1 MSEAARDRAQPK
13 ALPTWRIVL
22 RMVRY
27 RPWLWLGNLLA
38 IMVLYLFWL
47 LPGIVLRDFLNLLSG
62 DAPAGWGLWSL
73 VALLFAF
80 EAGRTLGLLGVV
92 SSNVPFQVH
101 TLTLLRKN
109 LLQHILR
116 RPEASALPDSPGEAI
131 SRFRNDASE
140 IPLFALW
147 INDSIGYLV
156 FTSIAIV
163 MMLRINVTITLV
175 SLIPFALVGVI
186 ARMATSRIEE
196 YRRLSRQA
204 TGAVTG
210 FVGETLGAVQAVKVA
225 NAEQGIVARFG
236 ELNDARRRVALQ
248 DRLFNEVIE
257 SLFSNSTY
265 LGTGVVLILAAQA
278 IRAGTFT
285 VGDLA
290 FFVYYLHEWVNELTT
305 FFGQLV
311 ARYKQIG
318 VSVQRMGRL
327 MEGAPPEALAELSPI
342 HLDGD
347 LPPIAYPRKA
357 EPDRLELLEVCHL
370 TCAYSGSANGIRDI
384 SLRLERGSFTVITGR
399 VGAGKTTLLR
409 ALLGLVPLDGG
420 EICWNG
426 KLVRDPGSFFVP
438 PRSAYTPQTPR
449 LFGDTLRNNLLMG
462 LEPDEERIAEALRL
476 AVLGGDLSG
485 FQQGLETLVGPKGVK
500 LSGGQIQ
507 RVAAAR
513 MFYRQPE
520 LLVMDDLSS
529 ALDVETER
537 ILWERLFELQGA
549 TALVVSHRKAA
560 LRRADRIIV
569 LKDGRVEAEGEL
581 DELLA
586 TCQEMHYLWCGELE
600 RPG

>member
-1 MSEAARDRAQPK
+1 MIWA
-13 ALPTWRIVL
+13 
-22 RMVRY
+22 MVRY
-27 RPWLWLGNLLA
+27 RPWLWLGNLCA

-47 LPGIVLRDFLNLLSG
+47 TPGIVLREFLNLLSG
-62 DAPAGWGLWSL
+62 NASAGWGLWSL
-73 VALLFAF
+73 VALLFGF

-101 TLTLLRKN
+101 TMTLLRKN
-109 LLQHILR
+109 LLQHILS
-116 RPEASALPDSPGEAI
+116 RPGAAALPDSPGEAV
-131 SRFRNDASE
+131 SRFRNDVAE
-140 IPLFALW
+140 LPLFALQ
-147 INDSIGYLV
+147 INDSLGYLV

-175 SLIPFALVGVI
+175 SLVPFALVGVI
-186 ARMATSRIEE
+186 ARIATARIEK
-196 YRRLSRQA
+196 YRRLNRQA
-204 TGAVTG
+204 AGAVSG
-210 FVGETLGAVQAVKVA
+210 FIGETLGAVQAVKVA
-225 NAEQGIVARFG
+225 NAEEGVVARFK
-236 ELNDARRRVALQ
+236 ELNESRRRVALR

-257 SLFSNSTY
+257 SIFGNSTY

-305 FFGQLV
+305 FFGQLL
-311 ARYKQIG
+311 ARYKQLG
-318 VSVQRMGRL
+318 VSVERMGKL
-327 MEGAPPEALAELSPI
+327 MEDAPPEALAELGAI

-347 LPPIAYPRKA
+347 LPPLPYPRKTA
-357 EPDRLELLEVCHL
+357 ADRLERLEAFGLSYKYPV
-370 TCAYSGSANGIRDI
+370 SANGIEDI

-420 EICWNG
+420 EIRWNG
-426 KLVRDPGSFFVP
+426 ERVGDPGSFFAP
-438 PRSAYTPQTPR
+438 PRSAYTPQAPR
-449 LFGDTLRNNLLMG
+449 LFSDTLRDNLLMG
-462 LEPDEERIAEALRL
+462 LEPDEERLGEAVRL
-476 AVLGGDLSG
+476 AVLEEDLAG
-485 FQQGLETLVGPKGVK
+485 FQQGLATMVGPKGVK

-507 RVAAAR
+507 RMAAAR
-513 MFYRQPE
+513 MFYRQSE
-520 LLVMDDLSS
+520 LLVVDDLSS

-537 ILWERLFELQGA
+537 LLWERLFALEGA

-569 LKDGRVEAEGEL
+569 LKDGRIEAEGKL

-586 TCQEMHYLWCGELE
+586 SCEEMQRLWRGEFA
-600 RPG
+600 RAG